1 VPSECGLTLLGLQQ
15 CFKWYKLVLRT
26 CLPTQAVTLT
36 NTEYVH
42 TYRYGDP
49 KPGHMHWRRDR
60 LGDIQRIPP
69 TPTRADHIGHAA
81 RIQSG
86 RQLGVSKVYW
96 TNNNV
101 TSSSPLP
108 PRASGSV
115 SALPGQH
122 EQLEQT
128 FPDFTSRHPVSV
140 YFTLRRG
147 DVTKYTVLQK
157 NCVGIIFL
165 NNSVTP

>member
-1 VPSECGLTLLGLQQ
+1 MPSECGLTLLGLQQ

-101 TSSSPLP
+101 ISSSPLP
-108 PRASGSV
+108 LRMAEFSKQY
-115 SALPGQH
+115 GQDLD
-122 EQLEQT
+122 EQPEQT
-128 FPDFTSRHPVSV
+128 IPDFTSRHPVSV
-140 YFTLRRG
+140 YF
-147 DVTKYTVLQK
+147 
-157 NCVGIIFL
+157 F
-165 NNSVTP
+165 TPNHVDGT